1 MCISLVYAYFFLSV
15 SYFLCLSNRSSII
28 FDRCRHS
35 TNPKFSI
42 VYLRLDVIAQ
52 DQIDSNEIVRCNELI
67 IDWKAW
73 RLSVTG
79 ATSGVGLCE

>member
-1 MCISLVYAYFFLSV
+1 
-15 SYFLCLSNRSSII
+15 
-28 FDRCRHS
+28 
-35 TNPKFSI
+35 
-42 VYLRLDVIAQ
+42 LDVIAQ

>member
-1 MCISLVYAYFFLSV
+1 MFFSTSIRSIDVAQNHCPVFPCIIMYGCNYTISIELS
-15 SYFLCLSNRSSII
+15 IDI
-28 FDRCRHS
+28 TS
-35 TNPKFSI
+35 TQP
-42 VYLRLDVIAQ
+42 
-52 DQIDSNEIVRCNELI
+52 I